1 MCSHSPP
8 VLIVWAPWTM
18 VTLSFTWKRFTSS
31 STLGAMKNGLPNR
44 NEGANPTPVSAGMLD
59 AVATRGRDSRDSVMW
74 NSFNFVAVSEVNRLA
89 LSRLIFDG
97 PSVPLAVVP

>member
-8 VLIVWAPWTM
+8 VLIVWAPRTI
-18 VTLSFTWKRFTSS
+18 VKLSFTWKRFTSS

-44 NEGANPTPVSAGMLD
+44 NDGANPIAGVRGN
-59 AVATRGRDSRDSVMW
+59 AGRGRQRGRDSRDSVMW
-74 NSFNFVAVSEVNRLA
+74 NSFSFVAVSEVNRFA